1 METKSCEKGLYSKL
15 LWILIGFFAIKIIQ
29 EVSLLIENIVY
40 DCDYYGYDNILVFL
54 AFKMIFIFSY
64 VFIIIHLILSIKQ
77 SFLVKYFFIIPTA
90 LSIIY
95 PVYFII
101 RVFERI
107 YYYYDFDFVIIWL
120 SDILHILDVPLFIL
134 LGLWT
139 RKKYILENSNNN
151 KDNIEGEDI
160 MNSQNTSGNVNNGAT
175 DSYAKNF
182 YANRQDKSDKDWLT
196 SLLLCFFLGNLGI
209 HRFYVGKTGTGIV
222 WLLTLGCCG
231 IGTIIDFI
239 MICCGKF
246 TDYDG
251 RLVVREEKNYS
262 NTAINSG
269 KPSVSNDISSADA
282 LRKYKGLLDDGVITQ
297 EEFEIKKREILN
309 K

>member
-29 EVSLLIENIVY
+29 EVSLLIKHIAY
-40 DCDYYGYDNILVFL
+40 DYWDLVSV
-54 AFKMIFIFSY
+54 AFKIGFIFSY

-90 LSIIY
+90 LSIICS
-95 PVYFII
+95 VYFII
-101 RVFERI
+101 RVFEHI
-107 YYYYDFDFVIIWL
+107 YYYDDFEMFIIWL
-120 SDILHILDVPLFIL
+120 SDILHILNVPLFIL

-196 SLLLCFFLGNLGI
+196 TLLLCFFLGNLGI
-209 HRFYVGKTGTGIV
+209 HRFYVGKTGTGII

-231 IGTIIDFI
+231 IGGLIDFI

-262 NTAINSG
+262 NTAVNSG
-269 KPSVSNDISSADA
+269 KPAVSDDISSADA
-282 LRKYKGLLDDGVITQ
+282 LRKYKSLLDDGIISQ

>member
-29 EVSLLIENIVY
+29 EVSLLIKHIAIAYYHNYHEYFYSNPVPSNVY
-40 DCDYYGYDNILVFL
+40 V
-54 AFKMIFIFSY
+54 AFKIVFIFSY

-90 LSIIY
+90 LSIICS
-95 PVYFII
+95 VYFII
-101 RVFERI
+101 RLFQWI
-107 YYYYDFDFVIIWL
+107 FYFD
-120 SDILHILDVPLFIL
+120 DIVHILNVPLFIL

-139 RKKYILENSNNN
+139 RRKYILENSNNN

-160 MNSQNTSGNVNNGAT
+160 MNSQNTNGNVNNGAT